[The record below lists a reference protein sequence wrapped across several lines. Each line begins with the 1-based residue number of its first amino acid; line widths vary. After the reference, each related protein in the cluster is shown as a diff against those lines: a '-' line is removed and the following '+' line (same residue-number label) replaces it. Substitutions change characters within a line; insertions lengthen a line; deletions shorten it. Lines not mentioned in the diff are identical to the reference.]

1 MLPRSSNHDPPTPPV
16 GVIESLAQGFE
27 TVAGHLVLLLLPL
40 LLDVFLW
47 LGPRISLRPYY
58 SQIWE
63 PLVRQMEQ
71 EPENPWAELYGG
83 LAAVVEGMPVIQYLP
98 ILGMPSL
105 LAGREAASPPF
116 DYVPPTWKIRTT
128 SELMGVNLLSAIGGL
143 ILGSLYIAMV
153 AQQVRETRIRLG
165 EIITRLPSLLAQLL
179 LLGVL
184 VFVMLFAILVPFLIL
199 GLMLRASFPQWMA
212 ELTIV
217 TGMVFVLWI
226 GLFGTFT
233 IHGMFMQRRR
243 LFGAIWDSVR
253 VVQWNLPATVFLVFL
268 VFTLSWA
275 LNWVWGLADP
285 GSWLAL
291 IAIGGNTFI
300 STGLI
305 AATFVFFKDRYR
317 HWREMRDALLAELER
332 RRAQQGQG

>member
-1 MLPRSSNHDPPTPPV
+1 M
-16 GVIESLAQGFE
+16 
-27 TVAGHLVLLLLPL
+27 VLLLLPL

-63 PLVRQMEQ
+63 PMVRRMEQ
-71 EPENPWAELYGG
+71 EPDSQADFYDN
-83 LAAVVEGMPVIQYLP
+83 LAAVVDESIPALQYLP
-98 ILGMPSL
+98 ILGIRAIKYGRGGVAGVPALLYLPIMPSL

-116 DYVPPTWKIRTT
+116 DYAPPTWTIRTA
-128 SELMGVNLLSAIGGL
+128 SELMGVNLLSAISGL

-199 GLMLRASFPQWMA
+199 GLMLQASFPQWMA